1 MITTIITFLIVLGI
15 LVFVHE
21 LGHFIAAKRAGVVVE
36 EFSIFIPPRIWS
48 KKVGETRYSINLIPF
63 GGYVKMLG
71 EMDESKNPRSYGNQ
85 TPFKRFMISIA
96 GVLVNIVFA
105 WAILTVGFAAGMPPL
120 VSDPDSLPGEK
131 NVNGILVV
139 FVEEG
144 SVAES
149 SGFTKGDL
157 IYSATYNGETKTFAS
172 DQELID
178 YTSSHLGQEVVF
190 DAEIGGE
197 RKDISTTISENKEAP
212 LGIAPLDNLK
222 VKIPWYQAPYVAFRE
237 TYMISKATVEVL
249 GDLFG
254 TLFTKGKIVEGVGG
268 PVAIYSFTS
277 LAVDMGWM
285 VVIQF
290 VALLSIG
297 LAMFNILPFPALDGG
312 RILFI
317 VLESIFGKKVIK
329 ESVENIIHLV
339 GFGLL
344 IVLFILLT
352 YNDISRLIR

>member
-1 MITTIITFLIVLGI
+1 MIITIITFLIVLGI

-21 LGHFIAAKRAGVVVE
+21 LGHFIAAKKSGVIVE

-85 TPFKRFMISIA
+85 PKFKRLMISIS
-96 GVLVNIVFA
+96 GVLMNILFA
-105 WAILTVGFAAGMPPL
+105 WAILTVGFAFGMPPL
-120 VSDPDSLPGEK
+120 VSPAKTLPGEK
-131 NVNGILVV
+131 NVEGILVIY
-139 FVEEG
+139 VEEG
-144 SVAES
+144 SVAEN
-149 SGFTKGDL
+149 SGFSKGDL
-157 IYSATYNGETKTFAS
+157 IYSATVNGKTLEFAS

-178 YTSSHLGQEVVF
+178 FTSSHLGQEVTF
-190 DAEIGGE
+190 DVEISGE
-197 RKDISTTISENKEAP
+197 RKNISATISDNKEAP
-212 LGIAPLDNLK
+212 LGIAPIDNLK
-222 VKIPWYQAPYVAFRE
+222 VKIPWYQAPYVALRE
-237 TYMISKATVEVL
+237 TYMIAKATAEVL

-277 LAVDMGWM
+277 LAVDLGWM
-285 VVIQF
+285 IVIQF
-290 VALLSIG
+290 VALLSVG

-312 RILFI
+312 RMLFI
-317 VLESIFGKKVIK
+317 ILESIFGKKVVK

>member
-1 MITTIITFLIVLGI
+1 MVITIITFLIVLGI

-21 LGHFIAAKRAGVVVE
+21 LGHFIAAKKAGVVVE
-36 EFSIFIPPRIWS
+36 EFSIFIPPRVWS

-71 EMDESKNPRSYGNQ
+71 EMEESKNSRSFGNQ
-85 TPFKRFMISIA
+85 SKFKRFMISIS
-96 GVLVNIVFA
+96 GVLMNIILA
-105 WAILTVGFAAGMPPL
+105 WVILTIGFSFGMPPL
-120 VSDPDSLPGEK
+120 ISEADSLPGEK
-131 NVNGILVV
+131 NVEGILVIY
-139 FVEEG
+139 VEEG
-144 SVAES
+144 SVAENV
-149 SGFTKGDL
+149 GFSKGDI
-157 IYSATYNGETKTFAS
+157 IYSATVDDKMFEFAS

-178 YTSSHLGQEVVF
+178 FTKSHLNQEVNF
-190 DAEIGGE
+190 NAEISGE
-197 RKDISTTISENKEAP
+197 RKDIKVSVSDNEEAP
-212 LGIAPLDNLK
+212 LGIAPIDNLK
-222 VKIPWYQAPYVAFRE
+222 VKIPWYQAPHVALRE
-237 TYMISKATVEVL
+237 TYMIGKATVEVL

-277 LAVDMGWM
+277 LAVDLGWM
-285 VVIQF
+285 IVIQF

-317 VLESIFGKKVIK
+317 ILESIFGKKVVK
-329 ESVENIIHLV
+329 ESVENTIHLI

-352 YNDISRLIR
+352 YNDILRLIR

>member
-1 MITTIITFLIVLGI
+1 MVVTIITFLIVLGI

-21 LGHFIAAKRAGVVVE
+21 LGHFFAAKKAGVVVE

-85 TPFKRFMISIA
+85 SKLKRFMISIS
-96 GVLVNIVFA
+96 GVLMNIIFA
-105 WAILTVGFAAGMPPL
+105 WAILTVGFAFGMPPL
-120 VSDPDSLPGEK
+120 VSPAESLPGEK
-131 NVNGILVV
+131 NIDGILVIY
-139 FVEEG
+139 VEDG
-144 SVAES
+144 SVAEKV
-149 SGFTKGDL
+149 GFSKGDL
-157 IYSATYNGETKTFAS
+157 IYSASFDGERVEFNS

-178 YTSSHLGQEVVF
+178 FTTSHLNQEVIF
-190 DAEIGGE
+190 DAEVNGE
-197 RKDISTTISENKEAP
+197 RKEVPATISDNQEAP
-212 LGIAPLDNLK
+212 LGIAPIDNLE
-222 VKIPWYQAPYVAFRE
+222 VKIPWYQAPYVALRE
-237 TYMISKATVEVL
+237 TYMIAKATAEVL

-254 TLFTKGKIVEGVGG
+254 TLFSKGKIVEGVGG

-277 LAVDMGWM
+277 LAVDLGWTI
-285 VVIQF
+285 VIQF

-317 VLESIFGKKVIK
+317 ILESIFGKKVVK
-329 ESVENIIHLV
+329 ESVENIIHLI

-352 YNDISRLIR
+352 YNDILRLIR